1 MWGSMN
7 MKVAMTFESPN
18 KIGMT
23 REEYRKI
30 VQELKKRNIESK
42 IVKIINVT
50 TQWVKGKLR
59 KVVLVAVIL
68 ANGLFATQAF
78 ACDEY
83 TIQAGDSWGK
93 LSSRTGFT
101 VAYLKQ
107 INGKE
112 TDFLKAG
119 ETVVLPSMEEYLADM
134 PEHGTIDTSILIK
147 KPPVSKG
154 NSQQDAGKNENHQKP
169 SAAEQVHIVQKG
181 DSLWKIARSYHT
193 TVEKIMKDNGFT
205 SAALKPGQKIIMHD
219 PGQTN
224 QPEKN
229 PPAGSSNTEQGTG
242 EKPAIDNEQAYSVK
256 KGDNLWK
263 IARAH
268 QTTVEKI
275 MKDNQLTSTKLK
287 INQKLVIKH
296 ESFKTATAK
305 ITDIGDPTTVYLTKE
320 DGKEL
325 ILQIPYG
332 KEWEFQLLRGKK
344 INVTYVEHHEGAG
357 KLVQYK

>member
-1 MWGSMN
+1 
-7 MKVAMTFESPN
+7 MKAVMTFESPN

-30 VQELKKRNIESK
+30 VEELKKQNMQSK

-59 KVVLVAVIL
+59 KVVLAAVIL
-68 ANGLFATQAF
+68 ANGLFVTQAF
-78 ACDEY
+78 ACEEY
-83 TIQAGDSWGK
+83 TIQAGDSWSK
-93 LSSRTGFT
+93 LSNRTGFT
-101 VAYLKQ
+101 VEYLKQ

-119 ETVVLPSMEEYLADM
+119 ETVALPSMEEYLADVEAGGM
-134 PEHGTIDTSILIK
+134 PNPSILIK
-147 KPPVSKG
+147 QLPVSKEVAQPS
-154 NSQQDAGKNENHQKP
+154 SQKNDNQQKP
-169 SAAEQVHIVQKG
+169 AAATRIHIVQKG
-181 DSLWKIARSYHT
+181 DSLWKIAKNYQT
-193 TVEKIMKDNGFT
+193 TVESIMQHNEFT
-205 SAALKPGQKIIMHD
+205 STTLKPGQKIIIHHPKQVD
-219 PGQTN
+219 QVG
-224 QPEKN
+224 KN
-229 PPAGSSNTEQGTG
+229 PNLDSSNTEQRAG
-242 EKPAIDNEQAYSVK
+242 EKPAVQSEKTYSVK

-296 ESFKTATAK
+296 ENFKSVTAK
-305 ITDIGDPTTVYLTKE
+305 MTDIGDPTTVYLTQE
-320 DGKEL
+320 NGKEL

-344 INVTYVEHHEGAG
+344 INVTYIEHHEGVG

>member
-1 MWGSMN
+1 
-7 MKVAMTFESPN
+7 MKTAMAFENPN

-30 VQELKKRNIESK
+30 VEELKKQNAESK
-42 IVKIINVT
+42 IVKILSVT

-59 KVVLVAVIL
+59 KVVLVVVLL
-68 ANGLFATQAF
+68 ANGLFASQAF

-83 TIQAGDSWGK
+83 TVKAGDSWGK
-93 LSSRTGFT
+93 LSNRTGFT
-101 VAYLKQ
+101 VEYLKQ

-112 TDFLKAG
+112 TDFLKIG
-119 ETVVLPSMEEYLADM
+119 ETVVLPSMEEYLADVA
-134 PEHGTIDTSILIK
+134 EGGTPNPSILIK
-147 KPPVSKG
+147 QPPVSKE
-154 NSQQDAGKNENHQKP
+154 NSRPAAGKDEKHQDT
-169 SAAEQVHIVQKG
+169 AEDKQIHTVQKG
-181 DSLWKIARSYHT
+181 DSLWKIAKSYRT
-193 TVEKIMKDNGFT
+193 TVETIMKDNGFT
-205 SAALKPGQKIIMHD
+205 SSVLKPGQKIIIRHSQQ
-219 PGQTN
+219 GN
-224 QPEKN
+224 QAGKI
-229 PPAGSSNTEQGTG
+229 PAAESSNTAQSTE
-242 EKPAIDNEQAYSVK
+242 EKPAVHNEQTYSVK

-296 ESFKTATAK
+296 ENFKSTTAK
-305 ITDIGDPTTVYLTKE
+305 MVDIGDPTTVYLTKE

-332 KEWEFQLLRGKK
+332 REWEFQLLRGKK
-344 INVTYVEHHEGAG
+344 INVTYVEHQEGVG